1 MGDLDSLKA
10 LACIAIECTMAQ
22 LLATNVLHGDPHG
35 GNLLLRNDGEGRWAI
50 TSPQRRFYSSP
61 DPFFLLPF
69 SLSRFFLWPR
79 PELVYLDFG
88 VLCRVSK
95 REARGLLAM
104 SARVT
109 KGDYAKVAASL
120 RDMG

>member
-1 MGDLDSLKA
+1 M
-10 LACIAIECTMAQ
+10 
-22 LLATNVLHGDPHG
+22 
-35 GNLLLRNDGEGRWAI
+35 
-50 TSPQRRFYSSP
+50 
-61 DPFFLLPF
+61 
-69 SLSRFFLWPR
+69 FLWPR

>member
-1 MGDLDSLKA
+1 MGRGGGRSRARK
-10 LACIAIECTMAQ
+10 
-22 LLATNVLHGDPHG
+22 GDYILP
-35 GNLLLRNDGEGRWAI
+35 LTRFSCPRFL
-50 TSPQRRFYSSP
+50 SPV
-61 DPFFLLPF
+61 
-69 SLSRFFLWPR
+69 FLWPR